1 MLISTNDKHKALKNK
16 NESLKLKIRDN
27 ELEVV
32 QNTKFL
38 GVQIDN
44 SLDWKEHIKTVSS
57 KVSKAIGFLKHA
69 KSFLPEET
77 LKTLY
82 TGIVEPRFHYCCSV
96 WGCCGMTEISQLQKV
111 QNRAARIVTGS
122 NFDTPGQPLIKG
134 LGWSP

>member
-1 MLISTNDKHKALKNK
+1 MLRELALFYTFLYASKRSGDLLLIAASFCLIASF
-16 NESLKLKIRDN
+16 ES
-27 ELEVV
+27 E
-32 QNTKFL
+32 
-38 GVQIDN
+38 
-44 SLDWKEHIKTVSS
+44 EHIQTVLS
-57 KVSKAIGFLKHA
+57 KVSKAIGFLKHT

-82 TGIVEPRFHYCCSV
+82 TGIVEPHFRYCSSV